1 MPRPRAAAV
10 AFYRDMQRDLPTHP
24 GRWPNS
30 LGRSTDVQRV
40 VNRLVSD
47 RACVPLRGTIQRY
60 QCDEYPFAATAEGA
74 ASGPRGVNWDV
85 RLMPNTHNQRVGGLL
100 SAFYQDQ
107 RMFMGVDRFYVDIV
121 P

>member
-1 MPRPRAAAV
+1 M
-10 AFYRDMQRDLPTHP
+10 
-24 GRWPNS
+24 
-30 LGRSTDVQRV
+30 GRSTDVQRV